1 MDCGFILILSDFKLS
16 SIAFKNWMIE
26 YKFEVIFVTI
36 YNKSIR
42 LCHNKMFSHEI
53 NYDKFKI
60 KIFKIVTK
68 SYVLILFG
76 NKL

>member
-1 MDCGFILILSDFKLS
+1 
-16 SIAFKNWMIE
+16 MIE